1 MYYLNEITQLEEL
14 INKVSV
20 ERSELIKSNNL
31 KVQEVFDR
39 HFNYFKEFTIKVS
52 GDSAYFLAKNENGFL
67 VDLFTIYFHERYK
80 EERKLELS
88 YYTTS
93 NQSDFEVERLI
104 SLGKVARILRDNRER
119 ILNDINQAVNSD
131 LERSNELYRIQ
142 DGYEKEKRSYQNANN
157 ERRKSE
163 IELSLRGEGVT
174 FDKDVYIELKRNY
187 TVRVISMKI
196 ITVSKSNKTCIVQF
210 GTVNRLDGS
219 VWKLVEERVDVQ
231 SLISQI
237 VSHSKNIVQELLP
250 A

>member
-14 INKVSV
+14 IDKVAIQQ
-20 ERSELIKSNNL
+20 RELSKSRNL

-52 GDSAYFLAKNENGFL
+52 GDSAYFLAKNENGIS

-93 NQSDFEVERLI
+93 SQSDFEIERLI
-104 SLGKVARILRDNRER
+104 SLGKVARILRDNRET
-119 ILNDINQAVNSD
+119 ILKDITESMNSY
-131 LERSNELYRIQ
+131 LERSNELYRIL
-142 DGYEKEKRSYQNANN
+142 DGYGKEKLSYQKAND
-157 ERRKSE
+157 ERRKNE
-163 IELSLRGEGVT
+163 IELSLRGEGVN

-196 ITVSKSNKTCIVQF
+196 VTVSKSKKTCIVQF

-219 VWKLVEERVDVQ
+219 VWKLVEERVDVEN
-231 SLISQI
+231 LIRQI
-237 VSHSKNIVQELLP
+237 ASHYNNIVQELLP

>member
-31 KVQEVFDR
+31 KVQDVFNR
-39 HFNYFKEFTIKVS
+39 YFNYFKEFNIQVS
-52 GDSAYFLAKNENGFL
+52 GDSAYFRVKDQDETFKEI
-67 VDLFTIYFHERYK
+67 FTIYFHERYK
-80 EERKLELS
+80 EDSKLELS

-93 NQSDFEVERLI
+93 THSDFEIERLI
-104 SLGKVARILRDNRER
+104 SLGKVARILRDNQEE
-119 ILNDINQAVNSD
+119 ILQYIKVIKRSD

-163 IELSLRGEGVT
+163 IELSLKGEGVT

-237 VSHSKNIVQELLP
+237 VSHSKNIV
-250 A
+250 